1 MDFNKALNVLLL
13 PEYVCGPDVKDQD
26 SFCVILVSYQFIG
39 VNKIRVLDI
48 VLEFEFIPVLETKES
63 YS

>member
-13 PEYVCGPDVKDQD
+13 PEYACGPNVRDQD
-26 SFCVILVSYQFIG
+26 PFCVILVSYQFIG
-39 VNKIRVLDI
+39 VNKIRVFDI
-48 VLEFEFIPVLETKES
+48 VLEFEFIPVFETKEL

>member
-13 PEYVCGPDVKDQD
+13 PEYSCGPDVRDQD
-26 SFCVILVSYQFIG
+26 PFCVILVSYQFIG
-39 VNKIRVLDI
+39 VNKIRVFDI
-48 VLEFEFIPVLETKES
+48 VLEFEFIPVFETKKS